1 MSTEPSFDVPER
13 FNFGRDVVDRLA
25 ADRGRVALHWED
37 ERGVALRY
45 TFFDFRAQ
53 SNRIANLLAAHG
65 VGRGDAVLVMLPRL
79 PQWHAAIVAGLKL
92 GALVIPCTAALRPKD
107 VEYRATHSG
116 ARAIVTTREGATV
129 VEQVRARCPQLAVRI
144 AFAGVPFGLEATL
157 DDASAGGVPPLPDG
171 WLDGDRELA
180 RQSQDFV
187 PADTAA
193 AEPALCFYTSGTTK
207 DPKAVL
213 HGHAYTYCQRFTARF
228 WLDARPD
235 GLHWTTSD
243 TGWAKAA
250 YGVLF
255 GPWGLG
261 APTLMYNG
269 RFDPVRE
276 LELLERYRVTTF
288 CAPPT
293 EYRLLV
299 KQDLSRFDLS
309 HLRHCTGAGEPLNP
323 EVIRI
328 WHERTGLW
336 IHDGYG
342 QTESILLVGNLP
354 GMEIRPG
361 AMGKPFPGH
370 DVAVVDEAGQQL
382 PAGEVGEIAVRNR
395 PPCLLLEYWKN
406 REETD
411 FVFRDGLYW
420 TGDRGYRD
428 EDGYLWFVGRAD
440 DVIISAG
447 YRIGPFEVESALL
460 THPAVLESAVVASPD
475 PDRGHVV
482 KAFVVLRDGV
492 TASEA
497 LARELQDHV
506 KQTTAPYKYPRA
518 IEFVAELPKTV
529 SGKIRRGELRARE
542 EARSA
547 TPPAARS

>member
-1 MSTEPSFDVPER
+1 MPADFSFDVPER

-25 ADRGRVALHWED
+25 ADRGRVALHFED
-37 ERGVALRY
+37 ESGRSARY
-45 TFFDFRAQ
+45 TFWDFATT

-65 VGRGDAVLVMLPRL
+65 VRRGDAVLVMLPRL
-79 PQWHAAIVAGLKL
+79 PQWHASVVAGLKL

-107 VEYRATHSG
+107 VEYRAQHSG
-116 ARAIVTTREGATV
+116 ARAIVTTGDGAAV
-129 VEQVRARCPQLAVRI
+129 VDQVRARCPELRVRLAFSGLPLGFPPDPGAAPAR
-144 AFAGVPFGLEATL
+144 VPEGWI
-157 DDASAGGVPPLPDG
+157 DA
-171 WLDGDRELA
+171 DRELT
-180 RQSQDFV
+180 RSSPKLEV
-187 PADTAA
+187 ADTAS
-193 AEPALCFYTSGTTK
+193 AEPALCYYTSGTTK

-213 HGHAYTYCQRFTARF
+213 HSHAYTWCQRFTARF
-228 WLDARPD
+228 WLDARQD

-255 GPWGLG
+255 GPWGVG
-261 APTLMYNG
+261 APTLMFNG
-269 RFDPVRE
+269 RFDPARE
-276 LELLERYRVTTF
+276 LELLERYQVTTF

-293 EYRLLV
+293 EYRMLV

-323 EVIRI
+323 EVIRL

-361 AMGKPFPGH
+361 AMGLPFPGH
-370 DVAVVDEAGQQL
+370 DVAVVDQTGREVA
-382 PAGEVGEIAVRNR
+382 AAEVGDIVVRNR
-395 PPCLLLEYWKN
+395 PPSLLLEYWKN
-406 REETD
+406 PEETAY
-411 FVFRDGLYW
+411 VFRDGLYW

-428 EDGYLWFVGRAD
+428 ESGYLWFVGRAD

-460 THPAVLESAVVASPD
+460 THPAVLESAVVAKPD

-482 KAFVVLRDGV
+482 KAFVVLREGM
-492 TASEA
+492 AGNAA
-497 LARELQDHV
+497 LAEELKTHV
-506 KQTTAPYKYPRA
+506 KNTTAPYKYPREV
-518 IEFVAELPKTV
+518 EFVAELPKTV
-529 SGKIRRGELRARE
+529 SGKIRRAELRARE
-542 EARSA
+542 GARAGS
-547 TPPAARS
+547 